1 MSSSSALRAERLSR
15 IFLTLPALSLL
26 IYGSLALVLNSGV
39 TSPIVDLIVGWRFSG
54 ELSWERSSWGPAPWD
69 VRVLNATLTDGAGE
83 EVARVHSI
91 EVDDFLYLGLLE
103 DHISA
108 LGARVVSPR
117 VTLKERPHLYKPRT
131 LEWNVAE
138 LFQPPHPNPD
148 DGAPLPPIT
157 LALLNLS
164 LSDGEVS
171 VEMGVTQQRAQGVQ
185 VTGGRFNFEL
195 ERTWMSMHADEVK
208 VTQGRSVIWVRDLSS
223 LAPRDRV
230 FLERKAPIELTLDYP
245 VRALSIDSFWWAGDQ
260 FGASQIKGSLF
271 DADQLI
277 VRDGMLSLIKG
288 GTPEMSG
295 RVSAMIKSLVPYVS
309 PWGLGELLR
318 GEVSAQAELYGPVS
332 DPCARA
338 LSTTGQLFLPHVGAA
353 RFDLK
358 ASKDLQDL
366 ATLDRLRV
374 WSRAGDFDVMGALN
388 LRTLRGLFNVKLNSV
403 KWSAFTPIPLSWR
416 PWGVDATGGLTLKV
430 RPHDEHTVELGAELM
445 SRMEGPA
452 PLSVDARAT
461 LAGSLLELHYAKLTL
476 GAPHAQRARTR
487 RGRSRAVDLRGSG
500 QVDLG
505 AQRLRLALSAQ
516 ASISPSM
523 LPPLSLPL
531 RGDLSLKVSVEGPLT
546 QPRLTGLMDGRRL
559 RGQAEGFKW
568 AIDRLHLPFQLTD
581 DQLKLNQFS
590 FRGRSGEMEGSL
602 SIPLERPERLQGW
615 SLIHSLP
622 VDLNPVDVPFSA
634 QLTGVACTGGGGCS
648 GYFNRHPLSK
658 RALEDDCLK
667 HLVDRLKEDTR
678 DRKGVPALELCMSGK
693 GVKYEQFSL
702 NELGVSARWDSEA
715 RRAIIRRARMWK
727 GPRLLLDAEGQ
738 VDLRAGQ
745 FQSHAKLLD
754 FPLQLVQLFT
764 ADPPPELKTLY
775 GLVEGELSLG
785 GRLSRPI
792 GRGALSARRVS
803 LKLSNTSPPLPVEL
817 GLAELTF
824 HLSKTGLNAEGHLGR
839 QVWLNASVPFEGGAD
854 RVAQLGVDL
863 FDVPLSVLYAVP
875 QGEVGFQAELKGLR
889 KQVAGD
895 DGLMPL
901 SLSDPDESLRVFAL
915 GRPSYCALSALSLP
929 SSSLTMLALQG
940 HVDMSLPLGGP
951 DAFKP
956 TLRADLE
963 GLRLEHWIR
972 DALGALVSLGDLRG
986 EAGGSAC
993 HSLCGVERCATIELH
1008 SQRPAHI
1015 EVRSVAEV
1023 ADHVYL
1029 NPEPSLSPP
1038 STSSQPWVSGWRP
1051 GEYIQ
1056 LRPLTLTGPYHSLTL
1071 SGALLDGSLSA
1082 SLEGRSAYSTLGLF
1096 LDGLFQRLEGTL
1108 SASLKARGPVS
1119 SPQVE
1124 GSVTLSDVAMLSP
1137 RSQVIGD
1144 IRLTQPLHLTLE
1156 GLPKGGLKVTLPAV
1170 NGGVTLLR
1178 DEGEIILNELEV
1190 ELPEL
1195 TFTRLSVGFSAR
1207 QLEAKLPE
1215 LGRFTT
1221 QLKAM
1226 RFIMDSE
1233 RTPERPD
1240 LLLEGEVDILRG
1252 LYTADVV
1259 SSDEINQGVRNNF
1272 TGRTAVETLSVFDR
1286 SPILKRLRLNLT
1298 IQGEDDLLV
1307 RNQVG
1312 GVVKL
1317 NLGVALKLNVKGYL
1331 YALPSD
1337 PIDQQLRLSGEVN
1350 TLDGSTITYANNT
1363 FDVIDGRVTFGSTMR
1378 SASQASTFMSAELEA
1393 THTFRI
1399 PRQSLSRQQVNFDR
1413 NLGSDLIDEE
1423 VTLRAQV
1430 LMPTK
1435 ESRPQVELD
1444 LSSQSG
1450 ASKIEVAT
1458 LVITG
1463 RYPNNLNAAAS
1474 TQPATEV
1481 LLAPILNLIERPIED
1496 SLGLNLSLTPETSGA
1511 GLFIDL
1517 NKSFSRRLRL
1527 YARTPIGEGDD
1538 DTPQSFGVEYK
1549 LNNFL
1554 SSELTREQVSQI
1566 NATSG
1571 RLRLRL
1577 SWE

>member
-1 MSSSSALRAERLSR
+1 MSSSSAIRAERLSR
-15 IFLTLPALSLL
+15 FFLTLPAYILL
-26 IYGSLALVLNSGV
+26 LYGTLALVLNSGA
-39 TSPIVDLIVGWRFSG
+39 TAPIVDLIVGWRFSG
-54 ELSWERSSWGPAPWD
+54 ELSWERSSWGPEPWD
-69 VRVLNATLTDGAGE
+69 VRVLNASLTDGGGE
-83 EVARVHSI
+83 EVARVNSI

-103 DHISA
+103 DHISV
-108 LGARVVSPR
+108 LGAHVVSPT
-117 VTLKERPHLYKPRT
+117 VTLKERPHLYKPRS

-148 DGAPLPPIT
+148 DGEPLPPIT

-164 LSDGEVS
+164 LHDGAVS
-171 VEMGVTQQRAQGVQ
+171 VEMGVTEQRAQGIQ
-185 VTGGRFNFEL
+185 ITGGRFSFEL
-195 ERTWMSMHADEVK
+195 KRKWMSMHATKIEATD
-208 VTQGRSVIWVRDLSS
+208 GRSVVWVRDLSQ
-223 LAPRDRV
+223 LAPKDRI
-230 FLERKAPIELTLDYP
+230 FLEREAPIEFTLDYP
-245 VRALSIDSFWWAGDQ
+245 IKALSIDSFWWAGDQ
-260 FGASQIKGSLF
+260 FGASLIKGTVF
-271 DADQLI
+271 DADQLT

-295 RVSAMIKSLVPYVS
+295 RLSAMIKSLVPYVS

-318 GEVSAQAELYGPVS
+318 GEVNAQAELYGPVS
-332 DPCARA
+332 DPCAKS
-338 LSTTGQLFLPHVGAA
+338 LSTTGQLFLPSVGAA

-358 ASKDLQDL
+358 ASKDRDDL
-366 ATLDRLRV
+366 ARLDRLRL
-374 WSRAGDFDVMGALN
+374 WSRAGDFDVEGKLN
-388 LRTLRGLFNVKLNSV
+388 VRTFRGLFNVKLNSL
-403 KWSAFTPIPLSWR
+403 KWATFTPIPLAWR
-416 PWGVDATGGLTLKV
+416 PWGVDAQGGLTLKV
-430 RPHDEHTVELGAELM
+430 RPHDEHMIELGAELM

-461 LAGSLLELHYAKLTL
+461 LAGSHLELHYAKLEL
-476 GAPHAQRARTR
+476 GEPLAPSARAKR
-487 RGRSRAVDLRGSG
+487 RKSRAVS
-500 QVDLG
+500 VLG
-505 AQRLRLALSAQ
+505 AGKIDLSTQRLQLTMSAQ
-516 ASISPSM
+516 ATISPSM
-523 LPPLSLPL
+523 LPPLTLPL
-531 RGDLSLKVSVEGPLT
+531 RGRLSLKVKAEGPLT
-546 QPRLTGLMDGRRL
+546 QPRLNGVLDGQRL
-559 RGQAEGFKW
+559 SGQAEGFQW
-568 AIDRLHLPFQLTD
+568 AISQLHLPFQFTEH
-581 DQLKLNQFS
+581 QLKLKQFS
-590 FRGRSGEMEGSL
+590 FSGRSGEMEGSL
-602 SIPLERPERLQGW
+602 SIPLEHPERLQGW

-622 VDLNPVDVPFSA
+622 VDLNPIDVPFSA
-634 QLTGVACTGGGGCS
+634 QLTGVACTGGGGCA
-648 GYFNRHPLSK
+648 GYFKRHPLSS
-658 RALEDDCLK
+658 RALEDDCLR
-667 HLVDRLKEDTR
+667 HLVDRLKEDAHAR
-678 DRKGVPALELCMSGK
+678 QGVPALELCMSGK
-693 GVKYEQFSL
+693 GVRYEQFSL
-702 NELGVSARWDSEA
+702 NELGISARWESEA
-715 RRAIIRRARMWK
+715 QRAIIRRARMWK

-764 ADPPPELKTLY
+764 ESPPPELKTLY

-785 GRLSRPI
+785 GSLSRPT
-792 GRGALSARRVS
+792 GRGALSAKRVS
-803 LKLSNTSPPLPVEL
+803 LKLSQMSPPLPVEL

-824 HLSKTGLNAEGHLGR
+824 NLSKTGLNAEGHLGR
-839 QVWLNASVPFEGGAD
+839 QLWLNASVPFEGGEE
-854 RVAQLGVDL
+854 RIAQLGVDL
-863 FDVPLSVLYAVP
+863 FNVPMSFLHAVP
-875 QGEVGFQAELKGLR
+875 QGEVGFQAELKNLR
-889 KQVAGD
+889 KQVASE
-895 DGLMPL
+895 DGLLPL
-901 SLSDPDESLRVFAL
+901 SLSDPDDSLSVFAL
-915 GRPSYCALSALSLP
+915 GQPSYCALSALSLP
-929 SSSLTMLALQG
+929 RSSLSMIALQG
-940 HVDMSLPLGGP
+940 HIDLSLPLGGSS
-951 DAFKP
+951 AFKP
-956 TLRADLE
+956 TVSADLE

-972 DALGALVSLGDLRG
+972 DALGALASLGDLRG
-986 EAGGSAC
+986 EDGASAC

-1008 SQRPAHI
+1008 SQSPAHV
-1015 EVRSVAEV
+1015 EVRSVREV

-1029 NPEPSLSPP
+1029 NPEPSLSVPQ
-1038 STSSQPWVSGWRP
+1038 TSNLLWVSGWRA
-1051 GEYIQ
+1051 GEYIK
-1056 LRPLTLTGPYHSLTL
+1056 LTPLTLTGPYHSIAV
-1071 SGALLDGSLSA
+1071 SGALIDGALSA
-1082 SLEGRSAYSTLGLF
+1082 SLEGKSAYSTLGLF
-1096 LDGLFQRLEGTL
+1096 LDGLFQRLEGSL
-1108 SASLKARGPVS
+1108 SASLEARGPVS
-1119 SPQVE
+1119 APQVE

-1144 IRLTQPLHLTLE
+1144 IRLTQPMSLSLE
-1156 GLPKGGLKVTLPAV
+1156 GLPKGGLRVSLPTS

-1178 DEGEIILNELEV
+1178 DEGEIVLNELSV

-1233 RTPERPD
+1233 RSPESPD
-1240 LLLEGEVDILRG
+1240 LLLEGEVDVLRG

-1298 IQGEDDLLV
+1298 IQGEDDLIV
-1307 RNQVG
+1307 RNQIG

-1337 PIDQQLRLSGEVN
+1337 PIDMQLQLSGEVS

-1363 FDVIDGRVTFGSTMR
+1363 FDVVDGRVTFGSTMR
-1378 SASQASTFMSAELEA
+1378 GASQASTFMSAELEA

-1496 SLGLNLSLTPETSGA
+1496 SLGLNLSLTPETTGA